1 MQSKLPHRR
10 AADVSLALGNCKAVR
25 VGKKSP
31 LASCPAPVAVD
42 RAFFCIGTQGMRK
55 GAGRDAVQRA
65 SEKVVEA
72 GVLFLCKAVLI
83 ILNVISILSVAM
95 KPFRCIRMA
104 S

>member
-1 MQSKLPHRR
+1 MQSKLPPHR

-42 RAFFCIGTQGMRK
+42 RAFSCIGTQGMKK

-72 GVLFLCKAVLI
+72 GVLFLLQGCFDHLKCHFHF
-83 ILNVISILSVAM
+83 
-95 KPFRCIRMA
+95 FRSHEA
-104 S
+104 F